1 MGDFESVS
9 PIYFN
14 SADELK
20 KKLGL
25 LKQKQRKGKKEEP
38 WDTSQANRSFTG
50 GDRGILRGEFEHG
63 RCNTVSCTL
72 LAAFIILINNL
83 LDFRVLYRL
92 LRGAIKPA
100 LYSIPDVSWCANLR
114 LLAFTCNLRAVDLRP
129 YEERQQSP
137 RPLDYG
143 WAEANVLDPNL
154 SLKPGSAVHLVR
166 AEDRLLGTG
175 RPNVV
180 STLVDRKKFE
190 TNGLSFFLLGLRARK
205 DTNRKSRTNSLVGT
219 TALFCIPGRRHHR
232 PDCFACL

>member
-63 RCNTVSCTL
+63 RCNAFSCTL
-72 LAAFIILINNL
+72 STAFFIINNL

-180 STLVDRKKFE
+180 STLVGRKKFE
-190 TNGLSFFLLGLRARK
+190 TNGLSLFFVRASSTERH
-205 DTNRKSRTNSLVGT
+205 KSKVKNK
-219 TALFCIPGRRHHR
+219 
-232 PDCFACL
+232 